1 MRIVKFIFLCLF
13 VLILLALPV
22 GGSLWLE
29 RGLWPGLLVSGGMLS
44 LILLFFFIR
53 ALWLRHRE
61 KRFIDGIL
69 EEQPQSKDSM
79 NKQLS
84 GELTKRWKEAV
95 GELKKSQLK
104 QKGNPLY
111 VLPWYMLIGESHS
124 GKTTA
129 IKNAKLNTTFTSQ
142 PRVAGVSGTK
152 NCDWWFFEE
161 AIIIDTA
168 GRYTSQP
175 DEVNDQNEWRVFLA
189 QLSKYRKKEPLNGL
203 VVTLSADSILTSKP
217 ADLEEEGRKIR
228 VRIEELM
235 QSLGAKFPVYLL
247 VTKCD
252 LIRGMKEF
260 CDALPESAHDQ
271 AFGYLDPAPDK
282 DRDGFLD
289 RAFNTLKER
298 LRFFRLHLAN
308 KTGVE
313 QVPTE
318 AVFFPEE
325 FLMLK
330 KGLEPFAKAAF
341 NKNSYQEAPLLRGM
355 YFTSGRQSGEPV
367 SHFMSK
373 LKLSPAKGAPKES
386 EKSYFLHD
394 FFKTVLP
401 KDRGLFAPT
410 QHVMDWATKTKAMGL
425 SAWVLAGLVLCG
437 FLSYSFAMTLS
448 NVKQFQKEF
457 SHPPEMS
464 GELLK
469 DLNTLEHMRQAILSI
484 EKQNQNRWLPR
495 FGLNQS
501 ETIEKDLKATYCRSF
516 ADDFLLPYD
525 TKLDQ
530 ATLDF
535 SEKTSG
541 QRMGSCLSLYARR
554 ITLTEDAVAGA
565 GLDVLEPKPQP
576 DFTPLVFTDGS
587 PAIPEALDLLETQY
601 HHYLIWED
609 DTALAQSEKQMTER
623 LKHLLLNKGMTLSWL
638 TQWANEEGKPIVL
651 SDFWKGSGHLK
662 DEVTIQPAY
671 TTQGFES
678 ITRMLTEFEGSLGDP
693 LSMEKK
699 KRDFLDA
706 YRQDYLNNWHTFMRM
721 FPKGAF
727 TLSGKEEKLSAAR
740 KMAGKENPY
749 MVFLDTMATELSA
762 LADEDMPLPA
772 WMKPVMELSEIKT
785 YEENTPTD
793 AQKKNGL
800 LDKAKKMGLSKL
812 GKAGRLAR
820 SISVSPESLMVSSQ
834 VYKRYKAAL
843 TELSKSCASAP
854 ASFKLA
860 SQVFSEDVASG
871 TSSMALAQ
879 QAADELKVTMEYYTS
894 DQKDFARFLNGPVD
908 FMWSLVVKQAACHLQ
923 TIWDEAVIAEVQ
935 GVYDQKVL
943 TDMLLGQDGYVNKFT
958 GGPGAPFIRKSR
970 RTGYYARKAAGES
983 MPFHADFLGFLT
995 RGAYS
1000 VKSAENLYKVKI
1012 DGLPTDTNPDATIMP
1027 HVTKLE
1033 LECAAGSQSL
1043 ENYNYPV
1050 SHTFEWSPSECGD
1063 VSLSILIG
1071 NIVLK
1076 KSYSGFRPFARFLK
1090 DFRNGYHTFYR
1101 SDFPDQNSDL
1111 KRMGIKFIK
1120 VKYKISGGGPV
1131 IMLLNMAAGKA
1142 PEEIVKCLD

>member
-1 MRIVKFIFLCLF
+1 MRIVSF
-13 VLILLALPV
+13 VLKCLLVLFFLALPV
-22 GGSLWLE
+22 GVSLWLQ
-29 RGLWPGLLVSGGMLS
+29 RGIWPGLLVSCGLLS

-69 EEQPQSKDSM
+69 EEAPQSKDTM

-111 VLPWYMLIGESHS
+111 VLPWYMLIGESNS

-129 IKNAKLNTTFTSQ
+129 IKNSKLNTTFTSQ

-168 GRYTSQP
+168 GRYTTQP
-175 DEVNDQNEWRVFLA
+175 DELNDQNEWRVFLT

-260 CDALPESAHDQ
+260 CDGLPESALNQ
-271 AFGYLDPAPDK
+271 AFGFLDPRPDK
-282 DRDGFLD
+282 DRDSFLD
-289 RAFNTLKER
+289 RAFDSLKQR

-318 AVFFPEE
+318 ALFFPEE
-325 FLMLK
+325 FMMLK

-367 SHFMSK
+367 SHFLSK
-373 LKLSPAKGAPKES
+373 LKLTPGKGAPHES
-386 EKSYFLHD
+386 DKSYFLHD

-410 QHVMDWATKTKAMGL
+410 QHVMDWAAKTKAMGL
-425 SAWVLAGLVLCG
+425 SAWILAGVVLCG

-457 SHPPEMS
+457 SKPPEIA

-469 DLNTLEHMRQAILSI
+469 DLNTLEHMRQAILSM

-501 ETIEKDLKATYCRSF
+501 DTVERDLKAAYCSSF
-516 ADDFLLPYD
+516 ATDFLGGYD
-525 TKLDQ
+525 KKLDQ
-530 ATLDF
+530 ATLAF
-535 SEKTSG
+535 SEKTPGS
-541 QRMGSCLSLYARR
+541 RMGACLSLYARR
-554 ITLTEDAVAGA
+554 ITLTQEAINGGDLEHLGA
-565 GLDVLEPKPQP
+565 LPQP

-609 DTALAQSEKQMTER
+609 GKDLAQSEKLMTDR
-623 LKHLLLNKGMTLSWL
+623 LKHLLVNKGTTLTWL
-638 TQWANEEGKPIVL
+638 TQWANEQGKPIL
-651 SDFWKGSGHLK
+651 ISDFWKGSGRLK
-662 DEVTIQPAY
+662 DEVVITPAY
-671 TTQGFES
+671 TRKGYES
-678 ITRMLTEFEGSLGDP
+678 ITKILAEFEGSLGDP

-699 KRDFLDA
+699 K
-706 YRQDYLNNWHTFMRM
+706 QDYLAGYREDYLDTWFRFMRM
-721 FPKGAF
+721 FPQGAF
-727 TLSGKEEKLSAAR
+727 TLSGKEEKLSAALR
-740 KMAGKENPY
+740 MSGRENPY
-749 MVFLDTMATELSA
+749 MVFLDTMTEELSPWVDDDKA
-762 LADEDMPLPA
+762 MPA
-772 WMKPVMELSEIKT
+772 WMKPVLELSEIKT
-785 YEENTPTD
+785 CEQESPAD
-793 AQKKNGL
+793 GEKKDGL
-800 LDKAKKMGLSKL
+800 LDKAKKMGMSKL
-812 GKAGRLAR
+812 GKAGRLAGA
-820 SISVSPESLMVSSQ
+820 ISVSPESLMVSAQ
-834 VYKRYKAAL
+834 VYKRYKEALAA
-843 TELSKSCASAP
+843 LSKSCASNP

-860 SQVFSEDVASG
+860 SEVFSEDVANG
-871 TSSMALAQ
+871 TSSMAQAQ
-879 QAADELKVTMEYYTS
+879 QAADELKVTMGTYTTE
-894 DQKDFARFLNGPVD
+894 QKVFARYLNGPID
-908 FMWSLVVKQAACHLQ
+908 FMWSLSVKQAACHLQ
-923 TIWDEAVIAEVQ
+923 AVWDETVIAEVQ

-943 TDMLLGQDGYVNKFT
+943 ADMLLGQDGYVNKFT
-958 GGPGAPFIRKSR
+958 GGPGAPFIGKSR
-970 RTGYYARKAAGES
+970 RTGYYAKKAAGET
-983 MPFHADFLGFLT
+983 MPFHADFLSFLT

-1012 DGLPTDTNPDATIMP
+1012 EGLPTDTNPDATIMP

-1033 LECAAGSQSL
+1033 LECAAGAQSL

-1050 SHTFEWSPSECGD
+1050 NHTFEWSPSECGD
-1063 VSLSILIG
+1063 VSLAILIG
-1071 NIVLK
+1071 DITLK
-1076 KSYSGFRPFARFLK
+1076 KAYTGFRPFARFLK
-1090 DFRNGYHTFYR
+1090 DFGSGYHTYYR
-1101 SDFPDQNSDL
+1101 SDFPDQSADL
-1111 KRMGIKFIK
+1111 KRMNIKFIK
-1120 VKYKISGGGPV
+1120 VKYNISGGGPV

-1142 PEEIVKCLD
+1142 PEEIVTCLD